1 MGKEKIIGIDLGTSN
16 SEASVM
22 LGGKPTIIPSAEGA
36 TVAGK
41 MFPSYIAFTP
51 DGQLLVGEP
60 ARRQAVSNPEGTVTA
75 AKRKMGSDHV
85 YRIYG
90 KEYTPQQISAFL
102 LQKIKRDA
110 EAFLGE
116 PITKAVITVPAYFN
130 DNQRTATKDAGK
142 IAGLDVVRLVN
153 EPTAASMAYG
163 LDRAGEYK
171 ILVFDLGGGTL
182 DVTIMEFGGGTFT
195 VLATSG
201 DTQLG
206 GTDMDNAI
214 YEWIA
219 AEFKKLEGIDIRN
232 DKMAINRVKEAAEKA
247 KIELSTVIET
257 EINLPYVSATQAGPK
272 HLSMKLT
279 RAKLE
284 QLVEPIIRRC
294 ITPFETA
301 LKDAKL
307 TKNDIQKVILVG
319 GPTRMPVVQ
328 KFIEDH
334 IGKKVERGID
344 PMECVAI
351 GAAIQGAIL
360 GGEITDMVLLD
371 VTPLTLGIETLGGVR
386 TQLIERNTTIPTKKS
401 QTFSTAA
408 DYQTSVTI
416 HVLQG
421 ERPMAADNVS
431 LGQFNL
437 VGIPPAPRGVPQID
451 VTFDIDASGIL
462 NVSAKDLGTGKEQKM
477 TITASTKLADADVRK
492 MVDEA
497 KQFEEQ
503 DKQRKDEVEAR
514 NIADSLVYTAEKTKS
529 DLAAKLSPELID
541 KVNAAIVGV
550 KTALEGKDT
559 AKIKAETEKLQK
571 VLGEAGSAAYQQ
583 AAQQQAREQ
592 AGPQAGQAGYTG
604 AEAGGKS
611 GENVVDA
618 DFKVHEEK

>member
-16 SEASVM
+16 SEGAVM

-41 MFPSYIAFTP
+41 MFPSYIAFTA

-75 AKRKMGSDHV
+75 AKRKMGTSHV
-85 YRIYG
+85 YRMYG

-110 EAFLGE
+110 ETFLGE
-116 PITKAVITVPAYFN
+116 PVTKAVITVPAYFN

-163 LDRAGEYK
+163 LDRGGEYK

-206 GTDMDNAI
+206 GTDMDTAI

-232 DKMAINRVKEAAEKA
+232 DKMAVNRVKEAAEKA
-247 KIELSTVIET
+247 KIELSTVLET

-272 HLSMKLT
+272 HLSMKLS

-294 ITPFETA
+294 INPFEQA
-301 LKDAKL
+301 LKDAGL
-307 TKNDIQKVILVG
+307 TKDDIQKVILVG
-319 GPTRMPVVQ
+319 GPTRMPIVQ

-334 IGKKVERGID
+334 VGRKVERGID

-401 QTFSTAA
+401 QIFSTAA
-408 DYQTSVTI
+408 DFQTSVTV

-437 VGIPPAPRGVPQID
+437 IGIPPAPRGIPQIE

-477 TITASTKLADADVRK
+477 TITASTKLAESDVKK
-492 MVDEA
+492 MVNEA

-503 DKQRKDEVEAR
+503 DKKRKEEVEVR
-514 NIADSLVYTAEKTKS
+514 NAADSMVYTAEKTKS
-529 DLAAKLSPELID
+529 DLAGKISADLLD
-541 KVNAAIVGV
+541 RVNVAIVAV
-550 KTALEGKDT
+550 KAALEGKDT
-559 AKIKAETEKLQK
+559 AAIKSEMEKLQK
-571 VLGEAGSAAYQQ
+571 VLGEAGSAVYQEAARQ
-583 AAQQQAREQ
+583 QAQQQAGP
-592 AGPQAGQAGYTG
+592 AGSEGPRQETTG
-604 AEAGGKS
+604 PGGEK
-611 GENVVDA
+611 VVDA
-618 DFKVHEEK
+618 DFKVKDEK

>member
-16 SEASVM
+16 SEGAVM

-41 MFPSYIAFTP
+41 MFPSYVAFTP

-75 AKRKMGSDHV
+75 AKRKIGTSHI

-116 PITKAVITVPAYFN
+116 PVTKAVITVPAYFN

-163 LDRAGEYK
+163 LDRSGEYK

-182 DVTIMEFGGGTFT
+182 DVTIMEFGGGTFA

-214 YEWIA
+214 FEWIA
-219 AEFKKLEGIDIRN
+219 DEFKKYEGIDLRN
-232 DKMAINRVKEAAEKA
+232 DKMVITRLKEAAEKA
-247 KIELSTVIET
+247 KIELSSVLET
-257 EINLPYVSATQAGPK
+257 EINLPYVTANQAGPK
-272 HLSMKLT
+272 HLSMKLS

-284 QLVEPIIRRC
+284 QLIEPIVRRC
-294 ITPFETA
+294 VQPFEQA
-301 LKDAKL
+301 LKDANL

-334 IGKKVERGID
+334 VGRKVERGID

-371 VTPLTLGIETLGGVR
+371 VTPLTLGIETLGAVR
-386 TQLIERNTTIPTKKS
+386 TPLIERNTTIPTKKS
-401 QTFSTAA
+401 QIFSTAA
-408 DYQTSVTI
+408 DFQTSVTV

-437 VGIPPAPRGVPQID
+437 VGIPPAPRGIPQ
-451 VTFDIDASGIL
+451 VEVSFDIDASGIL

-477 TITASTKLADADVRK
+477 TITASTKLAETDVRK

-497 KQFEEQ
+497 KKYEEQ
-503 DKQRKDEVEAR
+503 DKQRKEEVEVR
-514 NIADSLVYTAEKTKS
+514 NTADSLIYTAEKTKS
-529 DLAAKLSPELID
+529 DLTGKVSADLLD
-541 KVNAAIVGV
+541 KVNAAMVGV
-550 KTALEGKDT
+550 KAVLEGKDT
-559 AKIKAETEKLQK
+559 AKIKSEMEKLK
-571 VLGEAGSAAYQQ
+571 KALGDAGSAVYEEAARQK
-583 AAQQQAREQ
+583 AQQQAGP
-592 AGPQAGQAGYTG
+592 AGNERPRQETTG
-604 AEAGGKS
+604 PG

-618 DFKVHEEK
+618 DFKVKDEK

>member
-1 MGKEKIIGIDLGTSN
+1 MWRLLLTDS
-16 SEASVM
+16 S
-22 LGGKPTIIPSAEGA
+22 
-36 TVAGK
+36 
-41 MFPSYIAFTP
+41 
-51 DGQLLVGEP
+51 LVGEP
-60 ARRQAVSNPEGTVTA
+60 ARRQAISNPEGTVTA
-75 AKRKMGSDHV
+75 AKRKMGTDQI

-90 KEYTPQQISAFL
+90 KQYTPQQISAFL

-163 LDRAGEYK
+163 LDRSGEYK

-219 AEFKKLEGIDIRN
+219 GEFKKLEGIDIRN
-232 DKMAINRVKEAAEKA
+232 DKMAINRVREAAEKA

-257 EINLPYVSATQAGPK
+257 EINLPYVSATQSGPK

-279 RAKLE
+279 RSKLE
-284 QLVEPIIRRC
+284 QLVEPIIKRC
-294 ITPFETA
+294 IQPFEQA
-301 LKDAKL
+301 LKDANL

-319 GPTRMPVVQ
+319 GPTRMPIVQ

-371 VTPLTLGIETLGGVR
+371 VTPLTLGLETLGGVR
-386 TQLIERNTTIPTKKS
+386 TELIERNTTIPTKKS

-437 VGIPPAPRGVPQID
+437 VGIPPAPRGVPQVE

-477 TITASTKLADADVRK
+477 TITASTKLADTDVRK
-492 MVDEA
+492 MVNEA

-503 DKQRKDEVEAR
+503 DKARKEEVEAR
-514 NIADSLVYTAEKTKS
+514 NSADSLVYMAEKTKS
-529 DLAAKLSPELID
+529 DLAGKLSAELVE
-541 KVNAAIVGV
+541 KVNAAIVSV
-550 KTALEGKDT
+550 KSALEGKDS
-559 AKIKAETEKLQK
+559 ARIKAETEKLQK

-583 AAQQQAREQ
+583 ATQKQAQQE
-592 AGPQAGQAGYTG
+592 AGPDAGPAGYTSQD
-604 AEAGGKS
+604 AGGKS

-618 DFKVHEEK
+618 DFKVHDEK